1 MVPRKYYQHVKKDPD
16 KIKSIW
22 KVLHTTTFLI
32 IIFNSL
38 VSAYVFGEILKM
50 FNYRCILHGQPIFD
64 VVEARYMNE
73 TQNEVIDLKPVMKNV
88 IGTNDTKQIIVEN
101 IKDIRVKEEN
111 NETHIN
117 NGPELLHLSIF
128 NTSEQSVNVT
138 NVVPENLKHSYL
150 FNETIWYKN
159 DSLYGK
165 VDVRIRGSNYGTS
178 TSCDLIL
185 FVPLVSLI
193 AAAAFGALIVLFA
206 RGQESDRSWLM
217 VYPVLIASVIMVI
230 LYIIS
235 TVSMKQGLENF
246 CSKFQNYT
254 GYVTCSAYMGYFS
267 FHNQGSIQDFWSS
280 YTICYYSYIA
290 SIFLW
295 TIQLAVTILR
305 LATMADFQFVT
316 VSVDATD
323 INTNEVH
330 KERIQ
335 KALKS
340 SGLKPAADLFPSE
353 EDMFVSEDNVAYT
366 HV

>member
-22 KVLHTTTFLI
+22 KVLHTTTFLVI
-32 IIFNSL
+32 ILNSL
-38 VSAYVFGEILKM
+38 LSAYIFGEILKM

-73 TQNEVIDLKPVMKNV
+73 TQNELIDLKPIMKN
-88 IGTNDTKQIIVEN
+88 NNELNETKVNITEN
-101 IKDIRVKEEN
+101 IKEMTVKEGN
-111 NETHIN
+111 NETRSN
-117 NGPELLHLSIF
+117 NGPELLYLSIF
-128 NTSEQSVNVT
+128 NTSDESVNVT
-138 NVVPENLKHSYL
+138 NDITENLKHSYL

-165 VDVRIRGSNYGTS
+165 VDVRIRGSDYGSS

-193 AAAAFGALIVLFA
+193 AAAAFGALIVLFG

-235 TVSMKQGLENF
+235 TISMKQGLENF
-246 CSKFQNYT
+246 CSKFQHFT
-254 GYVTCSAYMGYFS
+254 GYFTCSAYMGYFS
-267 FHNQGSIQDFWSS
+267 FHNQESIRDFWSN
-280 YTICYYSYIA
+280 YTICYYSYIT

-295 TIQLAVTILR
+295 STQLAVTILR

-316 VSVDATD
+316 VSVNTTD
-323 INTNEVH
+323 INTNEVRRE
-330 KERIQ
+330 KIQ

-340 SGLKPAADLFPSE
+340 SGLRPAADLFPSE
-353 EDMFVSEDNVAYT
+353 EDMFVSEENVAYT